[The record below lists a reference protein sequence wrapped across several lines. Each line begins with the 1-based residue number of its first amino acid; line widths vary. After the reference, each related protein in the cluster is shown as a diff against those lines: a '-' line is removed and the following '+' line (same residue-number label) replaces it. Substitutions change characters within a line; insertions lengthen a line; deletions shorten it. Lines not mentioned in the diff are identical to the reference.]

1 MKLAKL
7 LTDKRLLYVVSA
19 VAAYCFVGS
28 IAMGNTK
35 KAEAMVVGGI
45 MARAA
50 SANMILVLAAA
61 VAAGMLVAY
70 VVPMKEGMAD
80 GGEDKD
86 TIVVDAKSVQEAVA
100 KVKRAKQ
107 KKAEKKEEH
116 ERVQGTTPLDENED
130 RVDVPQLDENSNTA
144 AIENITKQLGSK
156 ATGDMAKDTQAI
168 IEQQKSLLAAMD
180 HVKPLMK
187 QASDLMATLN
197 GGSAQQ

>member
-35 KAEAMVVGGI
+35 KAEAMVVGGV

-50 SANMILVLAAA
+50 SANMIIVLAAA

-70 VVPMKEGMAD
+70 VVPTKEGMAD

-86 TIVVDAKSVQEAVA
+86 SVVVNANSVQEAVA
-100 KVKRAKQ
+100 KMKRAKQ
-107 KKAEKKEEH
+107 KKAEKKEKKEQA
-116 ERVQGTTPLDENED
+116 EGTRPLDENED
-130 RVDVPQLDENSNTA
+130 KVDVPQLDADSDKA
-144 AIENITKQLGSK
+144 AIENITKQLGTK
-156 ATGDMAKDTQAI
+156 ATGEMAKDTQAI
-168 IEQQKSLLAAMD
+168 IEQQKSLLKAMD
-180 HVKPLMK
+180 NVQPLMQ
-187 QASDLMATLN
+187 QASKLMATLN
-197 GGSAQQ
+197 GGSGQ

>member
-1 MKLAKL
+1 
-7 LTDKRLLYVVSA
+7 
-19 VAAYCFVGS
+19 
-28 IAMGNTK
+28 
-35 KAEAMVVGGI
+35 

-70 VVPMKEGMAD
+70 VVPTKEGMAD

-86 TIVVDAKSVQEAVA
+86 SIVVDAKSVQEAVA

-107 KKAEKKEEH
+107 KKVEEKEEK
-116 ERVQGTTPLDENED
+116 ERSQGTRPLDEKED
-130 RVDVPQLDENSNTA
+130 RVDVPQLDEKSDTA

-168 IEQQKSLLAAMD
+168 IEQQKSLLKAMD
-180 HVKPLMK
+180 HVKPLMQ
-187 QASDLMATLN
+187 QASALMATLN

>member
-35 KAEAMVVGGI
+35 KAEAMVVGGV

-50 SANMILVLAAA
+50 SANMIIVLAAS

-70 VVPMKEGMAD
+70 IVPTKEGMAD

-86 TIVVDAKSVQEAVA
+86 SVVVNANSVQEAVA

-107 KKAEKKEEH
+107 KKAEKKEKKEQA
-116 ERVQGTTPLDENED
+116 EGTRPLDENED
-130 RVDVPQLDENSNTA
+130 KVDVPQLDADSDKA
-144 AIENITKQLGSK
+144 AIENITKQLGTK
-156 ATGDMAKDTQAI
+156 ATGEMAKDTQAI
-168 IEQQKSLLAAMD
+168 IEQQKSLLKAMD
-180 HVKPLMK
+180 NVQPLMQ
-187 QASDLMATLN
+187 QASKLMATLN
-197 GGSAQQ
+197 GGSSQ